1 MGETWILL
9 FNEQRMLVCV
19 RLNSQRNC
27 VAVRDLELSVVD
39 GVVVVF
45 TRTFH

>member
-9 FNEQRMLVCV
+9 YNEQRMLVCV
-19 RLNSQRNC
+19 RLKSSRNC
-27 VAVRDLELSVVD
+27 VALRYFEVSVVD

-45 TRTFH
+45 TPAFY